1 MTSSNST
8 VNKSSAVDRRLIG
21 VIFLSIV
28 AAISIGLAASNNPR
42 LVVGVILSAVALMC
56 MIKWPDITTLLVIF
70 FIYTNVG
77 PVAIRFYGVPSY
89 IATVFYLILVIPLVW
104 YLIVRRE
111 KLIITPVLQ
120 LLLMLGVIYSLGA
133 ALSSDINLATA
144 QLVEYFAEGLL
155 LYFLIT
161 NIVRTPE
168 MLKRVVWVL
177 LFSGALIGGLSLYQQ
192 VTGTFDNNY
201 GGFAQVQSAFGT
213 GVESLQGEVEQPRL
227 AGSIGEKNRY
237 GQNMMMLVPLGL
249 FQLWIY
255 HSSWKR
261 ILALVLTALITVGGM
276 LSFSRGA
283 AVGFVLMILI
293 MVVMRYIKFSQLLL
307 LVVGVGLIFWLFPQY
322 GLRLTSLNVVAELA
336 APDSGPALAGADNA
350 VMDRTSL
357 MLASFLIFRDHPL
370 FGVGPGMARYFTEE
384 YARQIGFSSV
394 SGNYQPHNLYVGV
407 AADAGLLGLICF
419 LLILFI
425 PLRDLAQTRKK
436 WMVKRPDLSYMATA
450 FSIVLISYMV
460 TGLFLHLSYYRFF
473 YLMLALAVVAS
484 TFKNLDEPE
493 EVVQL
498 EPEPAARQV

>member
-1 MTSSNST
+1 MNTPNST
-8 VNKSSAVDRRLIG
+8 IKNSLASENRPIWMFFILVVVAIAIGLASAREPRLAIG
-21 VIFLSIV
+21 VIL
-28 AAISIGLAASNNPR
+28 AAIAGLA
-42 LVVGVILSAVALMC
+42 
-56 MIKWPDITTLLVIF
+56 MIKWPDITTLVVIF

-89 IATVFYLILVIPLVW
+89 IATVFYLILVIPLIW

-111 KLIITPVLQ
+111 KLVITPVLQ
-120 LLLMLGVIYSLGA
+120 LMLMLGVIYALGA
-133 ALSSDINLATA
+133 ALSTDISLATP

-177 LFSGALIGGLSLYQQ
+177 LFSGAIIGALSLYQQ

-237 GQNMMMLVPLGL
+237 GQNMLMLIPLGL

-255 HSSWKR
+255 HSTWKR
-261 ILALVLTALITVGGM
+261 VLALILTTLITIGGM

-293 MVVMRYIKFSQLLL
+293 MVVLRYIKFSQLLL
-307 LVVGVGLIFWLFPQY
+307 LVVGVGLVFWLFPQY

-350 VMDRTSL
+350 VVDRASL
-357 MLASFLIFRDHPL
+357 MLASALIFKDHPV
-370 FGVGPGMARYFTEE
+370 FGVGPGMTRYYTEE
-384 YARQIGFSSV
+384 YARQIGLSSV
-394 SGNYQPHNLYVGV
+394 SGNYQPHDLYVGI
-407 AADAGLLGLICF
+407 ASDAGVLGLICF
-419 LLILFI
+419 MLILLI
-425 PLRDLAQTRKK
+425 PLRDLALTRKK
-436 WMVKRPDLSYMATA
+436 WMVKRPDLSNMATA
-450 FSIVLISYMV
+450 FSIVLIAYMV
-460 TGLFLHLSYYRFF
+460 TGIFLHLSYYRFF
-473 YLMLALAVVAS
+473 YLMLALAVVAGS
-484 TFKNLDEPE
+484 FKNLDDTE
-493 EVVQL
+493 
-498 EPEPAARQV
+498 